1 MIRAQ
6 RHLKQSAGALAFAV
20 SVLAVAGAVS
30 PASAHHSFAMFDRDK
45 KVTLKGV
52 VTKFEW
58 TNPHVFLE
66 LVIQDDKNRSENWS
80 VEGASPNMLFR
91 QGWTFESFR
100 PGDQVTVIIN
110 PLRDGGRGGTF
121 VSAILPSGK
130 TLGESAARAPG

>member
-1 MIRAQ
+1 MIRGHQ
-6 RHLKQSAGALAFAV
+6 HLKQLTGAIVLAASVLGGAGAM
-20 SVLAVAGAVS
+20 S

-66 LVIQDDKNRSENWS
+66 ISIPGSKNIAENWS
-80 VEGASPNMLFR
+80 VEGASPNMLYR
-91 QGWTFESFR
+91 QGWTVDTFH
-100 PGDQVTVIIN
+100 PGDQVTVVIN
-110 PLRDGGRGGTF
+110 PLRDGGRGGTL

-130 TLGESAARAPG
+130 TLGEGAARAPG